1 MGLNSPIYVPG
12 IGPSNSKIAII
23 GEAPG
28 FEENK
33 TGIPFSGPAGRMLD
47 SILREAGLNR
57 QELYVTNVVKYQPP
71 SNDFKRIAEVGVDL
85 EKSKRELT
93 EELRI
98 LNPNILVPLGNNAL
112 EAVTGHKG
120 ISKYRGSVLA
130 SILGNWKCIPTIH
143 PAFLLWRNKDKK
155 ASSSTSEGQ
164 DISQQVVIADFIKIE
179 RESHF
184 PELRQIPRSLRV
196 ITSPF
201 QLQAWLDSY
210 RNDYEVSV
218 DIETHK
224 GIPTCIGLAFTPYDA
239 ISVPLLSI
247 PGRDGGIDI
256 TQTDLVEI
264 YCILQKFL
272 NNPRVKFVGQNFK
285 FDHDK
290 LVAITRILNPT
301 PGKLAADTSLMMG
314 VCYTEFKK
322 NLAFMASLFT
332 NEPFWKDEGKEFNP
346 KKDDAKRLLLYNAK
360 DAAVTMEIKLAL
372 DKELKEF
379 GELFNRD
386 LTGFYYNHIN
396 KFHDFYMDIEAEG
409 LDVDIEKLSELRA
422 SYDSQILKMQLE
434 LHELVGHEINV
445 KSSPQIKK
453 LLFSELE
460 LPIRDNAQEDTLVAL
475 MGNHT
480 TAGSRESQIL
490 HLILQIRQAR
500 TNRSY
505 LEAEYDQDGR
515 MRTTYRITGTETG
528 RTSTGTLGSPIRP
541 WDSGMAFQT
550 IPKHGPYASAIRGIF
565 IPPPGY
571 LFLEVDLSQA
581 EARIVSLL
589 AEDSETLN
597 LFNTTDIHSVTASW
611 IFNVDPKEVTSDQRF
626 IGKTCRH
633 AGNYGMGKHR
643 LMMSVNADAKKFGIP
658 VQLSE
663 KEADHILKTFH
674 ARTPKIRGVF
684 QREVKA
690 EVASSRTL
698 FNPFGRMRQFFG
710 EIKDEELFA
719 QLPQS
724 TVSDHLRAAG
734 LRIKA
739 RAPEIRICLEAH
751 DAFLFKV
758 KEEEIE
764 EVAKLVKE
772 EMERPIN
779 FSNCSLP
786 RGKLVI
792 PAEAKVGKRYSEL
805 KKL

>member
-1 MGLNSPIYVPG
+1 MEVKKSTYVPG
-12 IGPSNSKIAII
+12 IGSSSSKIAII

-28 FEENK
+28 YEENK
-33 TGIPFSGPAGRMLD
+33 TGIPFSGPAGRLLD
-47 SILREAGLNR
+47 SMLREAGLSR
-57 QELYVTNVVKYQPP
+57 EQVYLTNVVKYQPP
-71 SNDFKRIAEVGVDL
+71 NNDFKRISEVGVKL
-85 EKSKRELT
+85 EESIQ
-93 EELRI
+93 ELRKELET
-98 LNPNILVPLGNNAL
+98 LNPNVLVPLGNNAL

-120 ISKYRGSVLA
+120 ISKYRGSVL
-130 SILGNWKCIPTIH
+130 SSVLGSWKCIPTIH
-143 PAFLLWRNKDKK
+143 PRFLLWKSRDKK
-155 ASSSTSEGQ
+155 ATSSNEGSE
-164 DISQQVVIADFIKIE
+164 ISQQVIIADFIKIE

-184 PELRQIPRSLRV
+184 PELRAIPRSLRV
-196 ITSPF
+196 VTSPF
-201 QLQAWLDSY
+201 QLQQWIDSY
-210 RNDYEVSV
+210 KSDYEVSL

-239 ISVPLLSI
+239 ISVPLLNI
-247 PGRDGGIDI
+247 PGRDGGINLP
-256 TQTDLVEI
+256 QTDLVEI
-264 YCILQKFL
+264 YIILQKFL
-272 NNPRVKFVGQNFK
+272 NNPRLKFVGQNFK

-290 LVAITRILNPT
+290 LVSISRILNPGA
-301 PGKLAADTSLMMG
+301 GKLAADTSLMMG

-322 NLAFMASLFT
+322 NLAFMASIFT

-372 DKELKEF
+372 DKELDDFSKE
-379 GELFNRD
+379 FNRD
-386 LTGFYYNHIN
+386 LKGFYYNHIN

-409 LDVDIEKLSELRA
+409 LDVDIERREELKKD
-422 SYDSQILKMQLE
+422 YDSKILAMQLE
-434 LHELVGHEINV
+434 LHELVGHELNV
-445 KSSPQIKK
+445 KSPTQVKK
-453 LLFSELE
+453 LLFVELG

-480 TAGSRESQIL
+480 IAGSKESRIL

-505 LEAEYDQDGR
+505 LEAQYDQDGR

-581 EARIVSLL
+581 EARIVALL
-589 AEDSETLN
+589 AEDSNTLE

-611 IFNVDPKEVTSDQRF
+611 IFNKDPKEITSDERF
-626 IGKTCRH
+626 IGKTSRH

-710 EIKDEELFA
+710 DIKDEELFA

-734 LRIKA
+734 LRIKS
-739 RAPEIRICLEAH
+739 RLPSIRICLEAH

-758 KEEEIE
+758 KEDEVEQ
-764 EVAKLVKE
+764 VAKLVKE
-772 EMERPIN
+772 EMERAIN
-779 FSNCSLP
+779 FSSCSLP
-786 RGKLVI
+786 RGELVI